1 MNKNVNDDQQ
11 NQFDADKA
19 QLKAL
24 MQVINEITN
33 NNVPLIDQA
42 RPSDIYMPQMVDLV
56 TNKNIRNLMNWAS
69 EYTFDDGDLVQ
80 DLKSAIVELQYLLAV
95 IKDLRVKVKE
105 GEIVERELQ
114 ERCNNQA
121 SEIQRLERLAANAN

>member
-1 MNKNVNDDQQ
+1 MNENVNDDQQ
-11 NQFDADKA
+11 KLFDADKA

-105 GEIVERELQ
+105 SEIVERELQ